1 MVSSALTDESEL
13 SHIRRFIVTFHMPD
27 QSFIDEPMI
36 VAHTRGEAI
45 VLFNDLYLRWPEVPA
60 VHDLGA
66 TPTISELALA
76 VRMELF
82 EPDGGEP
89 LAGYD
94 LV

>member
-1 MVSSALTDESEL
+1 MVSATPNEPVEL

-36 VAHTRGEAI
+36 VAHTRAEAI
-45 VLFNDLYLRWPEVPA
+45 ALFNAVYLRWPDVPSLT
-60 VHDLGA
+60 DGDA
-66 TPTISELALA
+66 TRVPSGLALA
-76 VRMELF
+76 IKMELF

-89 LAGYD
+89 LASYA

>member
-1 MVSSALTDESEL
+1 MAPASPNNSNEL
-13 SHIRRFIVTFHMPD
+13 PHIRRFVVTFYMPD
-27 QSFIDEPMI
+27 QSFIDDSMI
-36 VAHTRGEAI
+36 VAHTRAEAI
-45 VLFNDLYLRWPEVPA
+45 TLFNDLYLRWPEVPSIN
-60 VHDLGA
+60 DLSA
-66 TPTISELALA
+66 MPSISELALA